1 MVASSVGSHWLGTLR
16 ARANQAPSRPRVP
29 LWTGDMT
36 ASLERVASAMH
47 EAGLAGAWRNE
58 QLAVA
63 GLT

>member
-1 MVASSVGSHWLGTLR
+1 MGTLR